1 MINMTGVTLM
11 AVIAFLVSTF
21 TILLY
26 YFDKNVLSKKY
37 SHKTLQIIYGIIFGL
52 IAIAGTEFGVSVHG
66 ALMNIRDAAP
76 LCAAFFFGP
85 EAGVIAGVLGGVE
98 RWFSVY
104 WGVGEFTRLACTLG
118 TLFAG
123 FLGAFVKK
131 YLLDKRIPGPFYAF
145 AIGGVAEVFHMLMV
159 YLTRGDQAIQAHA
172 VIQICAPVMI
182 PFVAIAVAIPAF
194 VIAKISNDATISWAR
209 SDRGI
214 AQNIALGLLLSVTLA
229 FVLTNWFELSLQNK
243 LAIKNADEALTQ
255 AVQDVR
261 SDLLMS
267 DIKTNDDMLTFLDR
281 ELTNRHIGTVGFIVA
296 VDKNGNVV
304 ANASQEVDENNFK
317 QELEYIRTHDELT
330 ITKIIDK
337 SGDSTLDY
345 YTSYIKYGEYYIV
358 GVYPSSEADLNK
370 SMSVT
375 LTALLEVVI
384 LAVVFLMM
392 YLLVRLV
399 VIKELNTIN
408 KDLAAITQGQLD
420 TTVNVRSS
428 TEFASLSNDI
438 NTTVDTLKQYIAEA
452 AAKVDE
458 ELKVAKNIQRSALP
472 NVFPDDNRFE
482 LYASMNAAKDVGGD
496 FYDFYPVGDDK
507 YAFLI
512 ADVSGKGIPAAMFMM
527 SAKSIIKSI
536 VETGASPGVAFT
548 KANEKLC
555 IDNDAEMFITA
566 WLGVMDINTGHVVYA
581 NAGHNPPVL
590 KKEDGLFEYLKC
602 RPGFVLA
609 GMEGINYK
617 DFELDLKDGMSIFLY
632 TDGVTEATN
641 LNNELFGEERLVRAL
656 EESGAMN
663 MRYTCKLIKA
673 KVDEFAGEAPQFD
686 DITMLGIK
694 RKNEQDRKSSL
705 VLEANEESADKVR
718 TFFDT
723 FIEENEISIKASTK
737 IMVMVDEIYS
747 NILNYSGAS
756 KSKVTARYEEGKVLM
771 SFQDN
776 GIYYNPL
783 AKEDPDI
790 TLSAEERAIGGLGIF
805 MVKQMAEDVK
815 YTRIAGK
822 NILDVVLDV

>member
-1 MINMTGVTLM
+1 MTGVTLM
-11 AVIAFLVSTF
+11 IVIALLVSTF

-26 YFDKNVLSKKY
+26 YFDKNVLSQKY
-37 SHKTLQIIYGIIFGL
+37 SHKTLQIVYGLVFGI

-85 EAGVIAGVLGGVE
+85 EAGVIAGILGSVE

-104 WGVGEFTRLACTLG
+104 WGAGEFTRLACTLG

-131 YLLDKRIPGPFYAF
+131 FLLDKRIPGPFYAF

-172 VIQICAPVMI
+172 VIQVCAPVMI
-182 PFVAIAVAIPAF
+182 PLVAISVAVPAL
-194 VIAKISNDATISWAR
+194 VIAKISNETTISWQK
-209 SDRGI
+209 SERGI

-267 DIKTNDDMLTFLDR
+267 DIESNEDLLAFLNR
-281 ELTNRHIGTVGFIVA
+281 ELTHRHIGTVGFIVA
-296 VDKNGNVV
+296 VDKKGDVV
-304 ANASQEVDENNFK
+304 ANTSKEVDADNFK
-317 QELEYIRTHDELT
+317 KELKYIRTQDELT
-330 ITKIIDK
+330 ITKIIDE
-337 SGDSTLDY
+337 SGNSTLDY
-345 YTSYIKYGEYYIV
+345 YTSYIKYGDYYIV

-392 YLLVRLV
+392 YLLVRVV
-399 VIKELNTIN
+399 VIKELNIIN
-408 KDLAAITQGQLD
+408 KDLAAITQGELD

-438 NTTVDTLKQYIAEA
+438 NTTVDTLKQYIADA

-472 NVFPDDNRFE
+472 NIFPDDNRFE

-496 FYDFYPVGDDK
+496 FYDFYPVGEDK

-527 SAKSIIKSI
+527 SAKSVIKSI
-536 VETGASPGVAFT
+536 VETGATPGVAFT

-555 IDNDAEMFITA
+555 VDNDAEMFVTA
-566 WLGVMDINTGHVVYA
+566 WLGIMDLNTGHVVYA

-590 KKEDGLFEYLKC
+590 KNEDGNFEYLKC

-609 GMEGINYK
+609 GMEGIQYK
-617 DFELDLKDGMSIFLY
+617 DFEFDMTDGMSLLLY

-641 LNNELFGEERLVRAL
+641 VNNELFGEDRLVAAL
-656 EESGAMN
+656 VESGVMN
-663 MRYTCKLIKA
+663 MRYTCKHIKSR
-673 KVDEFAGEAPQFD
+673 VDEFAGEAPQFD

-694 RKNEQDRKSSL
+694 RKNDQDRKSSL
-705 VLEANEESADKVR
+705 VLVADQESADKVR
-718 TFFDT
+718 TFFDM
-723 FIEENEISIKASTK
+723 FIEDNEIPIKASTK

-756 KSKVTARYEEGKVLM
+756 KSKVTARYEDGKVLM

-783 AKEDPDI
+783 KKEDPDI